1 MSGSR
6 DEFPQ
11 KAEKNRKLLGTTLQ
25 TRLKQISV
33 LDIWLTNEEQQKKFL
48 R

>member
-11 KAEKNRKLLGTTLQ
+11 KAEKNRKLFGTTLQ
-25 TRLKQISV
+25 TRLKQIQVFSIF
-33 LDIWLTNEEQQKKFL
+33 D
-48 R
+48 